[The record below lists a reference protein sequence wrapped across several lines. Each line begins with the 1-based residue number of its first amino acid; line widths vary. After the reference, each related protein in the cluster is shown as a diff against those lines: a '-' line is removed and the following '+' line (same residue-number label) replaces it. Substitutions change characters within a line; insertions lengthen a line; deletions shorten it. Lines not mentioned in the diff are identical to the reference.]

1 MPLQFTYLDRTLTSV
16 EHERGKYICPF
27 FSKSVKNKFVKQ
39 SCPVHHKRARAGGC
53 AASMPLSTR
62 TSTISALHTE
72 RMNSQA
78 INLGIEHPHFRNGSA
93 IANLN
98 TLTYAL
104 INLRLLLRVR
114 LHLKADS

>member
-1 MPLQFTYLDRTLTSV
+1 
-16 EHERGKYICPF
+16 
-27 FSKSVKNKFVKQ
+27 
-39 SCPVHHKRARAGGC
+39 
-53 AASMPLSTR
+53 
-62 TSTISALHTE
+62 
-72 RMNSQA
+72 MNSQA